1 MADKK
6 PDKKGDKKGDKKAGA
21 GDSARALEIV
31 VAEILIVLGILFW
44 LFFLILNWLG
54 LDLSHGLQPEVVE
67 SFKRLMIG
75 LLSSTQVISAFVS
88 LLFLMGIIYAKFK
101 MGQLDRHTKLQ
112 ERVKQAEIRKIEKQV
127 STENKKWKK
136 ILEHVSSDNPSDW
149 RLSILE
155 ADILLG
161 ELLTKSGYKGEG
173 IGEQLKTI
181 EESDFHTLQSAWEA
195 HKVRN
200 RIAHDGSDHPLSQRE
215 AKRVI
220 GLFEEVFK
228 EFYFI

>member
-6 PDKKGDKKGDKKAGA
+6 PEKKGDKKAAPA
-21 GDSARALEIV
+21 GDVRALEFVI
-31 VAEILIVLGILFW
+31 AELIILLALIFGFFILLMKWLGIDTSEGISPDF
-44 LFFLILNWLG
+44 I
-54 LDLSHGLQPEVVE
+54 E
-67 SFKRLMIG
+67 SFKRVMIG
-75 LLSSTQVISAFVS
+75 LLSSAQVISAFIS
-88 LLFLMGIIYAKFK
+88 LLFIMGIIFAKFK
-101 MGQLDRHTKLQ
+101 MGQLDRAKKLQ
-112 ERVKQAEIRKIEKQV
+112 EKVKYAETRKVEKQA

-136 ILEHVSSDNPSDW
+136 VLEHVSSDNASDW

-173 IGEQLKTI
+173 IGEQLKSV
-181 EESDFHTLQSAWEA
+181 EPSDFHTLQSAWEA

-220 GLFEEVFK
+220 GLFEDVFK
-228 EFYFI
+228 EFFYI

>member
-6 PDKKGDKKGDKKAGA
+6 PEKKGDKKAA
-21 GDSARALEIV
+21 VPASRAMELI
-31 VAEILIVLGILFW
+31 VAEVLIIGAAIIGIFLIVLKWFGVDASEGIDPGF
-44 LFFLILNWLG
+44 I
-54 LDLSHGLQPEVVE
+54 ET
-67 SFKRLMIG
+67 FKRAMVG
-75 LLSSTQVISAFVS
+75 LLSSAMAISVFVS
-88 LLFLMGIIYAKFK
+88 LLFFMGIIYAKFK
-101 MGQLDRHTKLQ
+101 MGQVERHRTLHTK
-112 ERVKQAEIRKIEKQV
+112 VKQAEAKKGEKRATAENRKW
-127 STENKKWKK
+127 NKV
-136 ILEHVSSDNPSDW
+136 LEHVSSDNSSDW

-161 ELLTKSGYKGEG
+161 EVLTKAGYKGEG
-173 IGEQLKTI
+173 IGEQLKSV
-181 EESDFHTLQSAWEA
+181 EPADFQTLQMAWEA